1 MNSTLIS
8 QLNQG
13 FEDLIKKILNQYG
26 IQNDDVSILFRA
38 PQDFYNNSTVNVFLY
53 DIRENTEMRTQ
64 KSYTQSYNRTATDVL
79 MQPNP
84 TYMDFSYIITAWTP
98 ESKDE
103 NSGNEYDSYDL
114 LSYLIEGLVG
124 YSYIPA
130 EFVRKMV
137 QDKNPLPK
145 LQFFHPL
152 YLNSVSEFWTALKG
166 NPRPV
171 IHCTATIP
179 VYPPVISQTAI
190 TEIDTGYDNISISKD
205 EIKKFKEGKSEIKA
219 LIVKGNIYLP
229 QTMLAKNVS
238 ILVSCNVKTKC
249 DIIIELENDQITV
262 RGGTLIVPAGLM
274 PVNSKHQPITLS
286 KIILEEIVHT
296 SEPVRDP
303 NAHNADEKIIISTTE
318 SYEIRDKNLN
328 TSEESGLQP
337 INIALNQEIAEQIY
351 KICELPI
358 KKLDNLGDKIETKGS
373 AVFIICAT
381 KTKTGS
387 YKLSNLA
394 AGEYFLEAS
403 RTISDNTSD
412 ITQVN
417 LKIPDK
423 SNLMLN
429 CNIEFQE

>member
-1 MNSTLIS
+1 MKRISYQDETNTNSTLIS

-38 PQDFYNNSTVNVFLY
+38 PQDLYNNSTVNVFLY

-64 KSYTQSYNRTATDVL
+64 KSYTQSYNRSATDVL

-124 YSYIPA
+124 YSYIPP
-130 EFVRKMV
+130 EFVKKMV
-137 QDKNPLPK
+137 EDKNPLPK

-166 NPRPV
+166 KPRPV

-205 EIKKFKEGKSEIKA
+205 EIKRFKDGSSEIKA

-229 QTMLAKNVS
+229 KKMLAKNID
-238 ILVSCNVKTKC
+238 ILVNCNVETEC
-249 DIIIELENDQITV
+249 DIIIELESNQTTAK
-262 RGGTLIVPAGLM
+262 GGTLIVPEGLI

-286 KIILEEIVHT
+286 KIILGEIVHT
-296 SEPVRDP
+296 AEPVRDP
-303 NAHNADEKIIISTTE
+303 NAHNLDEKIIITTTE
-318 SYEIRDKNLN
+318 SYEIRDKSLN
-328 TSEESGLQP
+328 TSKACSL
-337 INIALNQEIAEQIY
+337 
-351 KICELPI
+351 
-358 KKLDNLGDKIETKGS
+358 
-373 AVFIICAT
+373 
-381 KTKTGS
+381 
-387 YKLSNLA
+387 
-394 AGEYFLEAS
+394 
-403 RTISDNTSD
+403 
-412 ITQVN
+412 
-417 LKIPDK
+417 
-423 SNLMLN
+423 
-429 CNIEFQE
+429 